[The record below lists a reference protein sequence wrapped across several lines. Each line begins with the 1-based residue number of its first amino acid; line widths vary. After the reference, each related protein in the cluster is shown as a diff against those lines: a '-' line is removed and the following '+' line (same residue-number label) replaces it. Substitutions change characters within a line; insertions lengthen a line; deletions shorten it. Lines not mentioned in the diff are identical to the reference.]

1 MMEIEHEARTKT
13 TRDEYKKSFL
23 PHPQNTHTLYS
34 RDKIEGIPTSSNYP
48 RLHGLA
54 PENCYG
60 VCFCTAS
67 IKIRENS
74 STKENYWLCTPSL
87 LIFVETFKKPWDTL

>member
-1 MMEIEHEARTKT
+1 MRHTQRQHEMNIKN
-13 TRDEYKKSFL
+13 
-23 PHPQNTHTLYS
+23 HPFPTPQTHTLNS

-54 PENCYG
+54 PENCNG
-60 VCFCTAS
+60 MCFCMAG

-74 STKENYWLCTPSL
+74 STKENDWLCTPSL
-87 LIFVETFKKPWDTL
+87 LIFVETFKKPWDML